1 MKKIK
6 LDNLTFKIL
15 DFFNKFLF
23 LSGLISIWI
32 FPNFTIY
39 LFSLFVILGII
50 LSYFITSDEYEEE
63 LQQERLKKLNEK
75 KSIEY
80 YFNIFFCYF
89 FGIICIVLLANHFGD
104 NWINN
109 YLPFETPTH
118 FYPIFAILSVLCF
131 NNSRKFIKKD

>member
-1 MKKIK
+1 MRKLK

-15 DFFNKFLF
+15 DFINKCL
-23 LSGLISIWI
+23 LSSGIISILL

-50 LSYFITSDEYEEE
+50 LSYFITSDEYEKE
-63 LQQERLKKLNEK
+63 LQQKKLKKLNEK

-80 YFNIFFCYF
+80 YFNIFFSYL
-89 FGIICIVLLANHFGD
+89 FGLICIVLLVNHFGD
-104 NWINN
+104 NWIDN

-118 FYPIFAILSVLCF
+118 LYPIFAILSVICF
-131 NNSRKFIKKD
+131 NNSKKFK